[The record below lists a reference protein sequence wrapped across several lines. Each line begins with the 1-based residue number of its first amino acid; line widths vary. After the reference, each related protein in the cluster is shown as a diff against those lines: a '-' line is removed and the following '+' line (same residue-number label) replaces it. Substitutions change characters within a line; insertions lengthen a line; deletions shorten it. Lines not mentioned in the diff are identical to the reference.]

1 VTQCYESARKYV
13 ASLEEVIIA
22 GRAQYASFTLIT
34 LRKYVASIEEAIVIC
49 RAQYASF
56 RLITFDPLQLRL
68 RRS

>member
-1 VTQCYESARKYV
+1 VTQCYESAREYV
-13 ASLEEVIIA
+13 ASLEEAIVV

-34 LRKYVASIEEAIVIC
+34 LHKYVASLEEATVIG
-49 RAQYASF
+49 RAQYSSF